1 MDSPDLDFEYSDSDS
16 LFHELSELYSYTEV
30 PELRRIKEIFEKNLS
45 PLYHTT
51 SWFDLTTQQQK
62 AFVLTMLER
71 FEVVNPD
78 SRLEAAQSLLYL
90 AHGNF
95 MIGIDEADICQFSRI
110 NIFLMLELGVFP
122 STVQLIGLEKERG
135 RGVYENSKGPISI
148 ADNQSLR
155 VCLSLLYVII
165 EVLRSPDPLDSP
177 SEVETREMFLHDL
190 SAPIYGDDSLA
201 AFLFRMLL
209 SFCNGSMPHYP
220 IRKILLLIWK
230 SILASLSGLERLR
243 EIKKERRVAAGLPP
257 VFPESQ
263 LSKPLLLPT
272 AAYDPR
278 GQVPPTEVHSQLQGL
293 ISRPLSMISE
303 PDCLDC
309 GSTKGLD
316 FRPKVRQKDADNF
329 IEICRSKFGCFGP
342 VRGGAGEAQKGEGG
356 GGDKGVD
363 LSGFPGPIQ
372 ESIKV
377 LLDHVYTP
385 LSEVQIAEE
394 EKLERKLATSIGKE
408 VPLPEK
414 DNPTELL
421 YKALLPNLPQ
431 YMIAV
436 LKVLLAA
443 APTSKT
449 KNESLNIFVDV
460 VPPDTPA
467 NMMES
472 AQNSLDINRHKE
484 VIVKAVSSTLL
495 LLLKHFKA
503 NHIYQFEYMSQ
514 HLVFANCI
522 PLILKFFN
530 QNVMQ
535 YVTARNNFPSLNFP
549 DCVLIPP
556 EMRGDV
562 PDLADGVATD
572 GGFCWRNLFSCIN
585 LIRILQKLTKWKH
598 SRTVMLVVFK
608 SAPILKKA
616 LKVRHPLMQLYVLKL
631 LKVQTKY
638 LGRNWRKSNM
648 KIISAIYRRVRH
660 HLHDDWAYGNDL
672 DAKPWDFQ
680 TEEFALKSCVEKF
693 NSLHYESD
701 PELSGNPFGSELPTI
716 DSNYL
721 SVLGAHVELSHN
733 WKETYQEWLEVEVF
747 QYPKDWDSILHS
759 PTAPLD
765 AKPLEL

>member
-1 MDSPDLDFEYSDSDS
+1 
-16 LFHELSELYSYTEV
+16 
-30 PELRRIKEIFEKNLS
+30 
-45 PLYHTT
+45 
-51 SWFDLTTQQQK
+51 
-62 AFVLTMLER
+62 MLER
-71 FEVVNPD
+71 FEVVD
-78 SRLEAAQSLLYL
+78 ALARLEAAQCLLYL

-95 MIGIDEADICQFSRI
+95 MIGIDETDICQFSRI
-110 NIFLMLELGVFP
+110 NIFMMLEAGVFP
-122 STVQLIGLEKERG
+122 ATVQLVALEKERG
-135 RGVYENSKGPISI
+135 KGAYENTKTPITI
-148 ADNQSLR
+148 ADNRSLR
-155 VCLSLLYVII
+155 VCLSLLYVTV
-165 EVLRSPDPLDSP
+165 EVLRRPDPLDSP
-177 SEVETREMFLHDL
+177 AEGEMRQAFIRDL
-190 SAPIYGDDSLA
+190 SEPVYGDDSLT

-209 SFCNGSMPHYP
+209 NFCNGSMPHFP

-230 SILASLSGLERLR
+230 SILASLGGLESLV
-243 EIKKERRVAAGLPP
+243 EIKKDRRVAAGLQPS
-257 VFPESQ
+257 FPDSHLNQ
-263 LSKPLLLPT
+263 PLLFPS

-278 GQVPPTEVHSQLQGL
+278 ASETTERHSSQFQAL
-293 ISRPLSMISE
+293 ISRPPSMISE
-303 PDCLDC
+303 LDCLDC
-309 GSTKGLD
+309 GSGKGLD
-316 FRPKVRQKDADNF
+316 FRPKVRRSEADAF
-329 IEICRSKFGCFGP
+329 IEICRSKFECFGAFNATEKGP
-342 VRGGAGEAQKGEGG
+342 GEGSAT
-356 GGDKGVD
+356 KID
-363 LSGFPGPIQ
+363 LSGFPAPIH
-372 ESIKV
+372 ESITV
-377 LLDHVYTP
+377 ILDHIYTP

-394 EKLERKLATSIGKE
+394 DALERELATSISAN
-408 VPLPEK
+408 VPIPVR

-460 VPPDTPA
+460 VPPDVPA

-472 AQNSLDINRHKE
+472 AQNSVDINRHKE
-484 VIVKAVSSTLL
+484 IIVKAISSILL
-495 LLLKHFKA
+495 LLLKHFKV
-503 NHIYQFEYMSQ
+503 NHVYQFEYVSQ

-535 YVTARNNFPSLNFP
+535 YVTAKNNFPALNFP
-549 DCVLIPP
+549 GCVLIPREQIEDIP
-556 EMRGDV
+556 EGS
-562 PDLADGVATD
+562 AGVASDT
-572 GGFCWRNLFSCIN
+572 GFCWRNLYSCIN

-660 HLHDDWAYGNDL
+660 HIHDDWAYGNDL

-680 TEEFALKSCVEKF
+680 TEEFALKNCVEKF
-693 NSLHYESD
+693 NTLHYESD
-701 PELSGNPFGSELPTI
+701 PEQSCNPFGNELAPI

-721 SVLGAHVELSHN
+721 SVLGGHVELSSN

-747 QYPKDWDSILHS
+747 QHPTNWDNLLQS
-759 PTAPLD
+759 PTAHLD
-765 AKPLEL
+765 AIPLEL